1 MWTKE
6 NRNRRCLTGTFLLLP
21 ILPTILYPG
30 QSHPVVNSP
39 VSQSAIVH
47 ELASDVSNLP
57 PEAQSPD
64 DEPWAIQA
72 FGTMREAI
80 GMGKH
85 QGRIILQD
93 LIVKP
98 NFFAVG
104 ALEGLGG
111 EITIHDGEVFV
122 TRVDNAGNLQTLA
135 DGDAAAMQATLL
147 LGAYVSE
154 WVSISVP
161 HNVPPDEA
169 DEFLRIQAKNHGI
182 DTRRPFPW
190 TVAGPLL
197 SVHVHVINGACPVH
211 ARRNQQTIPAAQR
224 PFDWHTETL
233 SGTVVGIYAP
243 DAAGRMT
250 HPGSSVHAHLIFTNE
265 GERATGHLERVGFAS
280 GAVLRLPK
288 SVNAP

>member
-1 MWTKE
+1 MWTTE
-6 NRNRRCLTGTFLLLP
+6 NRNRRCLTGPFLLLP
-21 ILPTILYPG
+21 ILPTILSPG

-47 ELASDVSNLP
+47 KLANDVSNLP
-57 PEAQSPD
+57 PEAQSPA
-64 DEPWAIQA
+64 DEPWAVQA

-85 QGRIILQD
+85 QGRVILRD

-111 EITIHDGEVFV
+111 EITIHDGKVFV

-135 DGDAAAMQATLL
+135 EGDGAAMQATLL

-154 WVSISVP
+154 WVSIFIP
-161 HNVPPDEA
+161 HDVPPEEVDNFIRTEA
-169 DEFLRIQAKNHGI
+169 KFQGI
-182 DTRRPFPW
+182 DTQRPFPW
-190 TVAGPLL
+190 TVEGSL
-197 SVHVHVINGACPVH
+197 SSIHVHVIHGACPVH

-224 PFDWHTETL
+224 PFDWHTKTL

-250 HPGSSVHAHLIFTNE
+250 HPGSSVHAHLIFTYD
-265 GERATGHLERVGFAS
+265 GERATGHLEKVGFAS

-288 SVNAP
+288 SVSAP